1 FCIFMYIGW
10 NFRIPEAS
18 LHLPV
23 MPLMKSNWEITMPPI
38 YSVEMDAA
46 DFRGLVSDQWH
57 VGVVGNTAQLIQLF
71 VHLCVMIAELLHL
84 NLTPGDTAEDFSCR
98 TVLFFTAVAGASS
111 ES

>member
-1 FCIFMYIGW
+1 M
-10 NFRIPEAS
+10 
-18 LHLPV
+18 LTV
-23 MPLMKSNWEITMPPI
+23 TTQ
-38 YSVEMDAA
+38 EMDAA